1 MEKFETLQSLMLP
14 LDKVNIDT
22 DQILPARFL
31 QKPRANNFGNY
42 LFQDIRHD
50 ENGLKRPEFV
60 LNQDKY
66 AGAKILIAK
75 DNFGCGSSR
84 EHAVWAIF
92 DAGFRV
98 VIAPSFG
105 DIFFNNALK
114 NGLLPIRLT
123 QPEVSQLFSLNHQ
136 NSETKAMID
145 LVQQI
150 VVVDSV
156 FRASFEIDKFSKQ
169 CFLEGLDELGYTLSL
184 LSKIEAFEKKI
195 LS

>member
-1 MEKFETLQSLMLP
+1 
-14 LDKVNIDT
+14 
-22 DQILPARFL
+22 
-31 QKPRANNFGNY
+31 
-42 LFQDIRHD
+42 
-50 ENGLKRPEFV
+50 
-60 LNQDKY
+60 
-66 AGAKILIAK
+66 
-75 DNFGCGSSR
+75 
-84 EHAVWAIF
+84 VWAIF

-136 NSETKAMID
+136 NSDTKVMID

-184 LSKIEAFEKKI
+184 LSKIEAFEKKT